1 MTPRKKQASA
11 SIPAIT
17 PIPAETIRVGIDWAD
32 GEHEYVMMDPQGAVH
47 RGSFEQSPKAIATL
61 LNTWQRD
68 FPNVIVE
75 VCLETSRGPLIH
87 GLLEYSHVRIYP
99 VNPNA
104 LANYRKAFAHGG
116 GKTDPVDANLILQF
130 LLHYREQLRELK
142 QNSPLTRELSLLCED
157 RRQLVEQRVVLA
169 QQLKTLVKGYF
180 PAILTLQPAKVYAD
194 FILRLLQ
201 KYPTLKEVQAA
212 GRNKLR
218 KLFFGCG
225 TKNKIEER
233 LDVLLNAQPLTRDE
247 VLLRTSTRRVQAIGD
262 QLLSLNQAIRG
273 YDREIKRLLLQHPD
287 YRTIQGLPCGV
298 ISQARLIAALGDD
311 RARYGSAEELAS
323 AAGIAP
329 LTTHSGKMRLVSSR
343 WACSKFLRQTFHEFA
358 GIAIKRSG
366 WSKAYYGQQVSRGKP
381 PQMAKRALAFKWIRI
396 IYRCWQSREAYDE
409 SRYVARLHA
418 TQSPLS
424 TLLAG

>member
-1 MTPRKKQASA
+1 MAPRKKQAST
-11 SIPAIT
+11 SSPAIT
-17 PIPAETIRVGIDWAD
+17 PVPAETIRVGIDWAD

-47 RGSFEQSPKAIATL
+47 RGSFEQSPEGIATL
-61 LNTWQRD
+61 LGSWQRD

-87 GLLEYSHVRIYP
+87 GLLEYPHVRIYP
-99 VNPNA
+99 VNPHA
-104 LANYRKAFAHGG
+104 LANDRKAFAHGG
-116 GKTDPVDANLILQF
+116 GRTDPVDASLILRF
-130 LLHYREQLRELK
+130 LLHYRQELRELK
-142 QNSPLTRELSLLCED
+142 PNSPLTRELSLLCED

-169 QQLKTLVKGYF
+169 QQLRTLIKGYF
-180 PAILTLQPAKVYAD
+180 PVVLHLDPAKIYAD

-201 KYPTLKEVQAA
+201 KYPTLQHVQAA

-225 TKNKIEER
+225 PKNKIEER
-233 LDVLLNAQPLTRDE
+233 LDRLLSGQPLTRDE
-247 VLLRTSTRRVQAIGD
+247 VILRTSTRKVQAICH
-262 QLLSLNQAIRG
+262 QLLSLNEAIRG
-273 YDREIKRLLLQHPD
+273 YDREIKRLLRQHPN
-287 YRTIQGLPCGV
+287 YCLVKALPCGA

-311 RARYGSAEELAS
+311 RERYGSAEELAS
-323 AAGIAP
+323 ATGIAP
-329 LTTHSGKMRLVSSR
+329 LTTQSGKMRYVSSR

-358 GIAIKRSG
+358 GITIKRSR
-366 WSKAYYGQQVSRGKP
+366 WSKAYYEQQLRHGKS

-396 IYRCWQSREAYDE
+396 IYRCWQSGEPYDE

-418 TQSPLS
+418 TQSPLA

>member
-1 MTPRKKQASA
+1 MTPRKKQASTL
-11 SIPAIT
+11 SPAIAPT
-17 PIPAETIRVGIDWAD
+17 PAESIRVGIDWAD
-32 GEHEYVMMDPQGAVH
+32 GEHEYVMMDPQGIVH
-47 RGSFEQSPKAIATL
+47 RGSFEQSSEGIATL
-61 LNTWQRD
+61 LGSWQRD

-116 GKTDPVDANLILQF
+116 GRTDPVDANLILQF

-142 QNSPLTRELSLLCED
+142 QNSPLTRELSLLCQD
-157 RRQLVEQRVVLA
+157 RRQLVERRVVLA
-169 QQLKTLVKGYF
+169 QQLKSLVKGYF
-180 PAILTLQPAKVYAD
+180 PAILALQPAKIYAD

-201 KYPTLKEVQAA
+201 KYPRLKDVQAA

-233 LDVLLNAQPLTRDE
+233 LDVLLTARPLTSDE
-247 VLLRTSTRRVQAIGD
+247 VLLRTSARRVQAICD

-273 YDREIKRLLLQHPD
+273 YDREIKRLLQQHQD
-287 YRTIQGLPCGV
+287 YHLVQALPCGAT
-298 ISQARLIAALGDD
+298 SQARLIAALGDD
-311 RARYGSAEELAS
+311 RGRYGSAEELA
-323 AAGIAP
+323 AATGIAP
-329 LTTHSGKMRLVSSR
+329 LTTQSGKMRYVSSR

-358 GIAIKRSG
+358 GISIKRSR
-366 WSKAYYGQQVSRGKP
+366 WSQAYYEQQLARGKS
-381 PQMAKRALAFKWIRI
+381 PQIAKRALAFKWIRI
-396 IYRCWQSREAYDE
+396 IYRCWQSGEPYDE
-409 SRYVARLHA
+409 ARYVSRLHA
-418 TQSPLS
+418 TQSPLAAQ
-424 TLLAG
+424 LAS